1 MKKPRP
7 IHDPHISLEELQRY
21 FAKDAFARLCGIEI
35 CDAGP
40 GYAKT
45 RVSVEDRHLNSLQ
58 MTHGGV
64 LFTLADMAF
73 AAAAHTRGRSAVA
86 INTTISFVKAG
97 KADTLTAEAQEI
109 SRNQKLATYTVQVT
123 DSAGNVL
130 ALFQGMAY
138 IKAEHISLG
147 KE

>member
-7 IHDPHISLEELQRY
+7 IHDTHISLEELQRY

-73 AAAAHTRGRSAVA
+73 VAAAHTRGRSAVA